1 MSETKSES
9 ERESDRENE
18 RESESRL
25 IARIEAALYSAGRP
39 LDPEQ
44 LARAGGVTSQRRATQ
59 AARAIAQAVNG
70 NLKAVEVVEYPGPRF
85 AMQLKTEYTQ
95 LARRFATRPLLSKA
109 ALRTL
114 SYIAYFQPI
123 ASSELALRRT
133 SNIYSHLKELEDVG
147 FVSGEREGRSKVYRT
162 TSRFSEYFGLSQE
175 ALLLKKQLE
184 GKNLNSRW
192 SGGGGNP

>member
-1 MSETKSES
+1 MSES
-9 ERESDRENE
+9 EREGDGESRSE
-18 RESESRL
+18 RVSESRL
-25 IARIEAALYSAGRP
+25 VARIEAALYSAGRP
-39 LDPEQ
+39 LDPDQ
-44 LARAGGVTSQRRATQ
+44 LARAGGVTSQRKAAQ
-59 AARAIAQAVNG
+59 AARAIARAVND

-95 LARRFATRPLLSKA
+95 LARRFATKPLLSKA

-147 FVSGEREGRSKVYRT
+147 FVSGERDGRSKVYRT
-162 TSRFSEYFGLSQE
+162 TSRFSEYFGLSPE
-175 ALLLKKQLE
+175 VALLKKQLE
-184 GKNLNSRW
+184 GKTLNSRW
-192 SGGGGNP
+192 GGGGNP